1 MQQITFSKS
10 KHGYLILSRLLAL
23 LLGFLLIARC
33 DWFNPREAETP
44 QEEDSDWQQPLNPSA
59 VLMNLERSF
68 EDRNIIN
75 YGASLASD
83 FEFFGDL
90 SDSLYV
96 NPGSFNDWYYDVEID
111 AATILFNTFSNIE
124 LYFQDSLKDSTGA
137 EAHFYELYTINL
149 ESLDSSVI
157 AKGLAHFKLTLDS
170 LNLWSIEEWTDFRT
184 DTVFIDWGI
193 LKAKNR

>member
-1 MQQITFSKS
+1 M
-10 KHGYLILSRLLAL
+10 LSRPTL
-23 LLGFLLIARC
+23 LLLTFLVMANC
-33 DWFNPREAETP
+33 DWFDPREAETP
-44 QEEDSDWQQPLNPSA
+44 QEEESDWQQPLNPSS
-59 VLMNLERSF
+59 VLANLERAF

-75 YGASLASD
+75 YGASLASG

-111 AATILFNTFSNIE
+111 VATKLFNSFSNIE

-149 ESLDSSVI
+149 ESLDSSVV
-157 AKGLAHFKLTLDS
+157 AKGLAHFKLTTDS
-170 LNLWSIEEWTDFRT
+170 LNLWSIAEWNDFRT
-184 DTVFIDWGI
+184 DTIFIDWGI

>member
-1 MQQITFSKS
+1 MQQTTFLRSRLV
-10 KHGYLILSRLLAL
+10 YPILSEAIVLLLAL
-23 LLGFLLIARC
+23 LLVHSC
-33 DWFNPREAETP
+33 SWFNPREAETP
-44 QEEDSDWQQPLNPSA
+44 QEEESDWQQPLNPSA

-96 NPGSFNDWYYDVEID
+96 NPGSFNDWFYDVEID
-111 AATILFNTFSNIE
+111 AATKIFNTFSNIE
-124 LYFQDSLKDSTGA
+124 LYLQDSLKDSTGT
-137 EAHFYELYTINL
+137 EANFYQLYTINL

-157 AKGLAHFKLTLDS
+157 AKGLAHYKLAPDS
-170 LNLWSIEEWTDFRT
+170 LNLWSIKEWTDFRT
-184 DTVFIDWGI
+184 DTIFIDWGI

>member
-1 MQQITFSKS
+1 MIFSRL
-10 KHGYLILSRLLAL
+10 KHGSLIRSSSL
-23 LLGFLLIARC
+23 LLLLLFHSC

-44 QEEDSDWQQPLNPSA
+44 QEEESDWQEPFNPSA
-59 VLMNLERSF
+59 VLSNLERAF

-75 YGASLASD
+75 YGASLTSN

-96 NPGSFNDWYYDVEID
+96 NPGSFQDWFYDVEINV
-111 AATILFNTFSNIE
+111 ATKLFNTFSNIE
-124 LYFQDSLKDSTGA
+124 LFFEDSLKDSTGA
-137 EAHFYELYTINL
+137 EANFYELYTINL

-157 AKGLAHFKLTLDS
+157 VAGLVHFRLTLDS
-170 LNLWSIEEWTDFRT
+170 LNLWGIEEWTDFRT
-184 DTVFIDWGI
+184 DTLYIDWGI